1 MRFERVSN
9 YPDAVI
15 PTRATKG
22 SAGYDFT
29 VVEDTFCPQYK
40 VTYVPT
46 GIKMQIDDGFEL
58 RLSIRSSS
66 PKKYGVMLA
75 NGIGVIDSDYYNNP
89 DNEGHIMFAIWPFE
103 GDVTFKKGDR
113 IGQGV
118 INRYFVTDDD
128 RAEGSRT
135 GGFGSTSTPVFTSAD
150 TFEALFDIDSLKTEE
165 LNEFLKEE
173 NK

>member
-1 MRFERVSN
+1 MRFERVSK

-29 VVEDTFCPQYK
+29 VAEDTYCHPWE

-46 GIKMQIDDGFEL
+46 GIKMQIDEGYDL
-58 RLSIRSSS
+58 RLSLRSSA

-75 NGIGVIDSDYYNNP
+75 NGIGIIDSDYYNNEE
-89 DNEGHIMFAIWPFE
+89 NEGHIMFAIIAIK
-103 GDVTFKKGDR
+103 DTVLLRKGER

-118 INRYFVTDDD
+118 IEKYNLTDDD
-128 RAEGSRT
+128 MAEGLRT
-135 GGFGSTSTPVFTSAD
+135 GGFGSTNSVDAFNAIFNT
-150 TFEALFDIDSLKTEE
+150 DSLKAEE
-165 LNEFLKEE
+165 LEQFL
-173 NK
+173 NGAT

>member
-1 MRFERVSN
+1 MRFEKVSN

-15 PTRATKG
+15 PIRATKG

-29 VVEDTFCPQYK
+29 VAADTFCPQYK

-89 DNEGHIMFAIWPFE
+89 DNEGHIMFAIWPFG
-103 GDVTFKKGDR
+103 GDVTFQKGDR

-118 INRYFVTDDD
+118 IERYYLTDDD
-128 RAEGSRT
+128 VAEGVRN
-135 GGFGSTSTPVFTSAD
+135 GGFGSTSLSNTVSAIFN
-150 TFEALFDIDSLKTEE
+150 TDSLKDEE
-165 LNEFLKEE
+165 LEQFLSSAT
-173 NK
+173 

>member
-1 MRFERVSN
+1 MKFERVSS
-9 YPDAVI
+9 YPDAVL
-15 PTRATKG
+15 PKRATKG

-29 VVEDTFCPQYK
+29 VAADTFCPYNE

-46 GIKMQIDDGFEL
+46 GIKMQIDDGYEL

-89 DNEGHIMFAIWPFE
+89 DNEGHIMFAILPFE

-118 INRYFVTDDD
+118 INRYFLTDDD
-128 RAEGSRT
+128 MAEGVRE
-135 GGFGSTSTPVFTSAD
+135 GGFGSTNAAEQLSDAFKNIFGVN
-150 TFEALFDIDSLKTEE
+150 LK
-165 LNEFLKEE
+165 
-173 NK
+173 

>member
-1 MRFERVSN
+1 
-9 YPDAVI
+9 
-15 PTRATKG
+15 
-22 SAGYDFT
+22 
-29 VVEDTFCPQYK
+29 
-40 VTYVPT
+40 
-46 GIKMQIDDGFEL
+46 
-58 RLSIRSSS
+58 
-66 PKKYGVMLA
+66 MLA

-128 RAEGSRT
+128 KAEGSRT
-135 GGFGSTSTPVFTSAD
+135 GGFGSTSTPVFTNAD
-150 TFEALFDIDSLKTEE
+150 TFEALFDIDSLKSEE

>member
-1 MRFERVSN
+1 
-9 YPDAVI
+9 
-15 PTRATKG
+15 
-22 SAGYDFT
+22 
-29 VVEDTFCPQYK
+29 
-40 VTYVPT
+40 
-46 GIKMQIDDGFEL
+46 
-58 RLSIRSSS
+58 
-66 PKKYGVMLA
+66 MLA

-128 RAEGSRT
+128 KAEGLRS
-135 GGFGSTSTPVFTSAD
+135 GGFGSTNLID
-150 TFEALFDIDSLKTEE
+150 TFDAIFNTDTLKQEE
-165 LNEFLKEE
+165 LNQFLKEE

>member
-1 MRFERVSN
+1 MRFERVSK

-66 PKKYGVMLA
+66 PRKYGVMLA

-128 RAEGSRT
+128 KAEGSRT
-135 GGFGSTSTPVFTSAD
+135 GGFGSTSTPVFTNAD
-150 TFEALFDIDSLKTEE
+150 TFEALFNIDSLKTEE

>member
-9 YPDAVI
+9 YPDAVL

-29 VVEDTFCPQYK
+29 VAADTFCPQYK

-46 GIKMQIDDGFEL
+46 GIKMQIDEGYDL

-75 NGIGVIDSDYYNNP
+75 NGIG
-89 DNEGHIMFAIWPFE
+89 
-103 GDVTFKKGDR
+103 R
-113 IGQGV
+113 
-118 INRYFVTDDD
+118 
-128 RAEGSRT
+128 
-135 GGFGSTSTPVFTSAD
+135 
-150 TFEALFDIDSLKTEE
+150 L
-165 LNEFLKEE
+165 
-173 NK
+173 

>member
-1 MRFERVSN
+1 MRFERVSK

-29 VVEDTFCPQYK
+29 VAEDTYCPQYK

-89 DNEGHIMFAIWPFE
+89 DNEGHIMFAIWPFG
-103 GDVTFKKGDR
+103 GDATFKKGDR

-118 INRYFVTDDD
+118 IERYYLTDDD
-128 RAEGSRT
+128 VAEGVRN
-135 GGFGSTSTPVFTSAD
+135 GGFGSTSLSNTISAIFN
-150 TFEALFDIDSLKTEE
+150 TDSLKDEE
-165 LNEFLKEE
+165 LEQFLSSAT
-173 NK
+173 

>member
-1 MRFERVSN
+1 MRFERVSK

-29 VVEDTFCPQYK
+29 VVEDTFCPYNE

-66 PKKYGVMLA
+66 PRKYGVMLA

-128 RAEGSRT
+128 KAEGSRT
-135 GGFGSTSTPVFTSAD
+135 GGFGSTSTPVFTNAD
-150 TFEALFDIDSLKTEE
+150 AFEALFNIDSLKTEE

>member
-1 MRFERVSN
+1 MRFERVSK
-9 YPDAVI
+9 YPDAVL

-29 VVEDTFCPQYK
+29 VAEETFCPYNQ

-46 GIKMQIDDGFEL
+46 GIKMQIDEGYEL

-66 PKKYGVMLA
+66 PKKYGVVLA
-75 NGIGVIDSDYYNNP
+75 NGIGVIDSDYYNNT
-89 DNEGHIMFAIWPFE
+89 DNEGHIMFAILPFK

-118 INRYFVTDDD
+118 ISKFYLTDDD
-128 RAEGSRT
+128 AAEGTRS
-135 GGFGSTSTPVFTSAD
+135 GGFGSTNLDGAVFNT
-150 TFEALFDIDSLKTEE
+150 DSL
-165 LNEFLKEE
+165 N
-173 NK
+173 

>member
-1 MRFERVSN
+1 MRFERVSK

-29 VVEDTFCPQYK
+29 VAEDTYCPQYK

-89 DNEGHIMFAIWPFE
+89 DNEGHIMFAIWPFG

-118 INRYFVTDDD
+118 IERYYLTDDD
-128 RAEGSRT
+128 VAEGVRN
-135 GGFGSTSTPVFTSAD
+135 GGFGSTSLSNTISAIFN
-150 TFEALFDIDSLKTEE
+150 TDSLKDEE
-165 LNEFLKEE
+165 LEQFLSSAT
-173 NK
+173 

>member
-1 MRFERVSN
+1 MKFERVSN

-29 VVEDTFCPQYK
+29 VVEDTICPVWQ

-46 GIKMQIDDGFEL
+46 GIKMQIDDGYDL

-66 PKKYGVMLA
+66 PKKYKVILA
-75 NGIGVIDSDYYNNP
+75 NGVGIVDSDYYNNP
-89 DNEGHIMFAIWPFE
+89 DNEGHIMFAILPFVN
-103 GDVTFKKGDR
+103 DVTFKKGER

-118 INRYFVTDDD
+118 IEKYGLTDNDMV
-128 RAEGSRT
+128 ENVRT
-135 GGFGSTSTPVFTSAD
+135 GGFGSTSALLDAIFNPNTP
-150 TFEALFDIDSLKTEE
+150 EE
-165 LNEFLKEE
+165 LQHMAELFNGANE
-173 NK
+173 